1 MSTSETVPP
10 TTGHDTK
17 RPEIRHGVLFVVA
30 VCLSL
35 ATIAIWGSWNARQ
48 HLLQDKQAAVANLA
62 QILSTQVEATIKQA
76 DTVLFEL
83 VERLEVDGLASAHL
97 DRLQGLLVAQRDELA
112 PIHGI
117 FIYDEEG
124 RWLVNSNGTAPPGAN
139 NADREY
145 FIFHRTHSDRGP
157 HIGPS
162 IRSRSTGE
170 WIITVSRRFNHP
182 DGRFAGV
189 ALVTLYLDHF
199 LKLYESLDLGENGIV
214 NLATASG
221 EILVRR
227 PFKEADIGISLAAG
241 PVFARLLPKAP
252 SGGATL
258 ISVLDGVERIVAYRR
273 IEDYP
278 LVMIAALD
286 RQEVLASWRKEA
298 RLSAAI
304 VSLLLIT
311 LGTLGYRLVHL
322 MQHQR
327 LAQHELRGA
336 QSRLIEAN
344 RTLELLALEDGLTGL
359 ANRRQFDL
367 FLQAAMERARRDER
381 FVALLMIDVDFF
393 KPYNDHYGHP
403 QGDECLRL
411 ISLVIKQN
419 MNRSG
424 DLIARYGGEEFAA
437 VLPGTDAVGAFLVA
451 EKIRRAVQQ
460 AELQHAKSPEGIVT
474 ISLGVSARIP
484 TREDTPELLL
494 AAADKALY
502 TAKASGRNMSVIVS

>member
-1 MSTSETVPP
+1 MPTSQAVPQD
-10 TTGHDTK
+10 HK
-17 RPEIRHGVLFVVA
+17 RPEIRQGVLFVMA

-35 ATIAIWGSWNARQ
+35 AAIAIWGSWNARQ
-48 HLLQDKQAAVANLA
+48 HLLQDKQVAVANLA

-83 VERLEVDGLASAHL
+83 VERLEVDGIAPAHL

-117 FIYDEEG
+117 FIYDQEG
-124 RWLVNSNGTAPPGAN
+124 RWLVNSNGTAPPNAN
-139 NADREY
+139 NADRQY
-145 FIFHRTHSDRGP
+145 FKHHRSHGDRGP

-189 ALVTLYLDHF
+189 ALVTLYLEHF
-199 LKLYESLDLGENGIV
+199 LKLYESLDIGENGII

-241 PVFARLLPKAP
+241 QVFAQLLPKAP

-258 ISVLDGVERIVAYRR
+258 VSVLDGVERIVGYRR
-273 IEDYP
+273 IEGYP
-278 LVMIAALD
+278 LVMVAALD

-298 RLSAAI
+298 RLSATI
-304 VSLLLIT
+304 VSLLLLT

-322 MQHQR
+322 MRHQR

-336 QSRLIEAN
+336 QHRLIEAN

-367 FLQAAMERARRDER
+367 FLQAELERARRDGR

-411 ISLVIKQN
+411 VSLLIKQN
-419 MNRSG
+419 MSRSG

-451 EKIRRAVQQ
+451 EKIRRAVQE
-460 AELQHAKSPEGIVT
+460 AGFLHAKSPEGIIT

-484 TREDTPELLL
+484 TQEDIPEFLI